1 MSRMTNTY
9 EIGRAGPVCAATGQ
23 PLTPGTP
30 IVTALVE
37 APGEDQL
44 RRVDT
49 SAAAWEA
56 GTRPPGVFAFWR
68 TVVPEGTRK
77 HGIVLDD
84 DALMDLFLSLDGGDP
99 QESDDRRTAFRYVVA
114 LLLVR
119 RRRLIQVSQRAGGT
133 KGPDI
138 LVLRARGAE
147 EGAPPFEVPVPNL
160 DGSALASATEQLS
173 SFIETGT

>member
-1 MSRMTNTY
+1 MTNTY
-9 EIGRAGPVCAATGQ
+9 EIGRAAPVCAATGH

-37 APGEDQL
+37 APGEEHL

-77 HGIVLDD
+77 HGVVLDD
-84 DALMDLFLSLDGGDP
+84 EALMDLFHSLDGGDP
-99 QESDDRRTAFRYVVA
+99 GENDDRRSAFRYVVA

-119 RRRLIQVSQRAGGT
+119 RRRLIQVSNRSGGT
-133 KGPDI
+133 NGPDI
-138 LVLRARGAE
+138 LVLKVRGSE
-147 EGAPPFEVPVPNL
+147 EGALPFEVPVPNL
-160 DGSALASATEQLS
+160 DSGALASATEQLS